1 MDNIIPLPGTTSRR
15 YEVEIIA
22 PKSYDTLTQAVQA
35 LLERK
40 VVVLKL
46 EQLDQDQAQRLL
58 DFLSGSAYAISAQ
71 VSQISES
78 VFLFASQ
85 GIQIQDRNI
94 G

>member
-15 YEVEIIA
+15 YEVVIVE
-22 PKSYDTLTQAVQA
+22 PSSSDTLAQAVQA
-35 LLERK
+35 LREGK
-40 VVVLKL
+40 VIVLNL
-46 EQLDQDQAQRLL
+46 DQLDQDQAQRLL

-78 VFLFASQ
+78 VFLFAPQ
-85 GIQIQDRNI
+85 GVQIQERNM